1 MCLLSDVHLLDK
13 VSDLAAS
20 VYKIKIFGQI
30 HLLVFDDAH
39 EALGVAVL
47 FSFPNSGHSDWG
59 AKCLQQ
65 VDIVGGRKERLG
77 HCDTLPGHD
86 LREPFLGFSGST
98 PIRASGSYAAP
109 DRSDVYFNYD
119 G

>member
-30 HLLVFDDAH
+30 HLLIFDGAH
-39 EALGVAVL
+39 AALGTNVL
-47 FSFPNSGHSDWG
+47 ISFPSSGLADGG

-65 VDIVGGRKERLG
+65 VDIVDRRKERLG
-77 HCDTLPGHD
+77 QCDTLPGYA
-86 LREPFLGFSGST
+86 LREPFLGFSGLT
-98 PIRASGSYAAP
+98 PIRASSSYAVP
-109 DRSDVYFNYD
+109 DRSNVYSNND